1 MVRPLTPF
9 LCVSS
14 LNGCTF
20 HKNTQPNYF
29 YRLRSHEETTFLF
42 YAIMIRNNLFWHMF
56 RVLQCTQCFF
66 RFTKSTLKCI
76 HLRHKTQE
84 IFCCQIFNLNLARNF
99 LLMFGKTKRTQKKSY
114 LRVRFFWGVISTK
127 IVNRKVFLLSN
138 FGILLLLKYLFFR
151 VIKTWCSQGPV
162 MEYFTFQR

>member
-76 HLRHKTQE
+76 HLRQKIQE
-84 IFCCQIFNLNLARNF
+84 I
-99 LLMFGKTKRTQKKSY
+99 
-114 LRVRFFWGVISTK
+114 
-127 IVNRKVFLLSN
+127 FLLSN
-138 FGILLLLKYLFFR
+138 FQSQFSKEFFIDVWENKKNAEKISLSLR
-151 VIKTWCSQGPV
+151 GYIH
-162 MEYFTFQR
+162 